1 VFLTKKFK
9 GKISIAFLKRFL
21 NAKIRNIKI
30 QSILDIIEI
39 SKYMELNKLIQ
50 KNLWKCSL
58 KCFLWFFK
66 IWWVYEN
73 QGVMFLVVPPKDMI
87 THLRMLLATT

>member
-1 VFLTKKFK
+1 VFLTKKFE

-50 KNLWKCSL
+50 KNL
-58 KCFLWFFK
+58 
-66 IWWVYEN
+66 
-73 QGVMFLVVPPKDMI
+73 
-87 THLRMLLATT
+87 